1 MVMLAAPRSRS
12 MESTRQALVMA
23 GLDLF
28 GEHGFEAT
36 STRMLAER
44 AGANVSAIP
53 YYFNGKEGLYR
64 AVVEYIAGRVGDSVG
79 SAYAAI
85 QTALAGNAIS
95 RDEAEAHVVSLL
107 GALSHMLLENDE
119 ARSWARIIIKE
130 QLQPSPAFDI
140 VYDNVMQHVHGALCG
155 LIARHSGR
163 DPDDRF
169 VVYKAHTLLGQIFIF
184 LTGRET
190 LLRRLGIERLEKRH
204 FAEIRQLVGQQAIAC
219 LRAEDK
225 A

>member
-1 MVMLAAPRSRS
+1 MQQEMRGRSL
-12 MESTRQALVMA
+12 ESTRQALVMA
-23 GLDLF
+23 GLELF

-36 STRMLAER
+36 TTRMLAER
-44 AGANVSAIP
+44 AGANISAIP

-64 AVVEYIAGRVGDSVG
+64 AVVEYIAGQVRESVG

-85 QTALAGNAIS
+85 QTSLASEAMG
-95 RDEAEAHVVSLL
+95 RDEAESHIVSLL
-107 GALSHMLLENDE
+107 GALSHTLLENDE

-140 VYDNVMQHVHGALCG
+140 VYDNVMVHVHAALCR
-155 LIARHSGR
+155 LIARHCGR
-163 DPDDRF
+163 APNDRI

-190 LLRRLGIERLEKRH
+190 LLRRLGIERLQKEH
-204 FAEIRQLVGQQAIAC
+204 FAEIRQLIGQQAIAC